1 MTTLSKALVAAGMSL
16 TAVAGVTVAEVGPL
30 AGPAGARTIAT
41 LNPIG
46 PNQSFIGLVNGA
58 SANATIAVQCPGPMK
73 SNQTGNPVTGQTMAV
88 ENPSPT
94 SAAAVGSTGAHGH
107 EVLAEFVPTAT
118 VGAEIRE
125 TFSDYGSLPIPAS
138 VQLPCNGTSTV
149 LFAPRPFSKTAHSF
163 RVSVTFVAT
172 CGSTVCPSSGPR
184 DRIGR

>member
-1 MTTLSKALVAAGMSL
+1 MTTLSKALVAAGMTL

-58 SANATIAVQCPGPMK
+58 PANASIAVQCPGPLK

-88 ENPSPT
+88 ENPST
-94 SAAAVGSTGAHGH
+94 SAAATGSTGAHGH
-107 EVLAEFVPTAT
+107 QVLAEFVPTAT

-125 TFSDYGSLPIPAS
+125 TFTDYGSQPIPAS
-138 VQLPCNGTSTV
+138 VQLPCTGTSTV
-149 LFAPRPFSKTAHSF
+149 LFTPRPFTKTAHAY

-172 CGSTVCPSSGPR
+172 CGSTVCPGSGPR
-184 DRIGR
+184 HRIRR